1 MSPPTPPGS
10 DAAGSGQV
18 DDARVVLDIGVH
30 LGKQRPDGNG
40 IWDPRYA
47 HQFLRDNSAMSDG
60 SLKFELDRYLGWPG
74 QAPSY
79 KIGQRLWF
87 GMRDDYVIA
96 HQGAGSRDDAVR
108 EFHTRALALGSLPMG
123 TLRRALLGA

>member
-1 MSPPTPPGS
+1 MSKEKILLAYSGGLDTSIIIPWLLEHY
-10 DAAGSGQV
+10 DCEVIAMAAEIGIG
-18 DDARVVLDIGVH
+18 LD
-30 LGKQRPDGNG
+30 
-40 IWDPRYA
+40 

-79 KIGQRLWF
+79 KIGQRLWL
-87 GMRDDYVIA
+87 GMRDEFAAA
-96 HQGAGSRDDAVR
+96 HQGAGSHADAVR
-108 EFHTRALALGSLPMG
+108 DFHTRALALGSLPMG